1 MHVVKS
7 IYLGIMCLYGR
18 SQEVYFSG
26 IMCFIGKLENAQAE
40 AKFGE
45 GTELAEGDHALQDKA
60 LHSYAYMKVHA
71 LMA

>member
-1 MHVVKS
+1 M
-7 IYLGIMCLYGR
+7 LL
-18 SQEVYFSG
+18 
-26 IMCFIGKLENAQAE
+26 GKLENAQAE

-60 LHSYAYMKVHA
+60 LHSYAYMKVTPR